1 MFPYASFSLSSFLYV
16 LVYSMYRASTPS
28 TDVSRRG
35 EVLVPAVVFDCRVL
49 ATTNGDLDL
58 SVCDATAAGA
68 ISGLLEPIVFTT
80 TRLDS
85 STGLLDELE
94 IAVDDA
100 PQGIIRQL
108 LEPTIFEAVSAVAVV
123 LVPAATTSIDDT
135 PRSVSVPHQPTQP
148 SLRVARAQSNLRT
161 FKSLA
166 VSVFVV
172 VVVASLTVVFK
183 QAFRLIDRRF
193 FRSILIPASRP
204 WRSSFPDSSAQVSVF
219 TMFIMV
225 FISFVMGFLARG
237 VSFEQL
243 SAVLDTLHPLFIDL
257 CSCLGA
263 MASCTIESA
272 VCKMVDACVGSGSGQ
287 GEVVM
292 ENILVLEEAEHVEA
306 SADTA
311 SLLSESVCI
320 DTVEPS
326 RTSVSIQAMPEVE
339 EFKDV
344 SIGTDPVSRTSI
356 GVQCEPAPVDSK
368 DVSIG
373 TDPVS
378 RTSIGVQCE
387 SAPVESKDISIG
399 TDPVLRTSIGIQGES
414 APVELQTVCAPGESR
429 GSVSAPS
436 TEGNSPPQT
445 MAAPDVFS
453 VPAVTSIYNL
463 YTMAPMI
470 TFPSVEDLARTPEF
484 ERLRREIQMLGETES
499 VNPASLSASALG
511 PPPPSLSESTSTS
524 IPTPRRKDGF
534 EYFDPSFGPDARHL
548 WSREFWYL
556 FLRNKELTQTVY
568 DALLPVQWA
577 KEATDED
584 KSKMEMGL
592 ELVRSYARQLS
603 EHATN
608 PILLLPG
615 NILPE
620 EDEDDDE
627 SSVVSAEDQPTI
639 DTSGSLTSSSSMR
652 SPSPFVRPSNPQS
665 RFLDSSE
672 ASVAAPS
679 IRQRISSPSRR
690 RPGLAQITNAPRTV
704 RPLPSRTPMKI
715 RGIRGSEQGVPTPP
729 PSLRPKLARRTNRFP
744 LAVPTTGRKD
754 ESDSPSR
761 PARIVPPSSS
771 KLPRWRG

>member
-1 MFPYASFSLSSFLYV
+1 
-16 LVYSMYRASTPS
+16 
-28 TDVSRRG
+28 
-35 EVLVPAVVFDCRVL
+35 
-49 ATTNGDLDL
+49 
-58 SVCDATAAGA
+58 
-68 ISGLLEPIVFTT
+68 
-80 TRLDS
+80 
-85 STGLLDELE
+85 
-94 IAVDDA
+94 
-100 PQGIIRQL
+100 
-108 LEPTIFEAVSAVAVV
+108 
-123 LVPAATTSIDDT
+123 
-135 PRSVSVPHQPTQP
+135 
-148 SLRVARAQSNLRT
+148 
-161 FKSLA
+161 
-166 VSVFVV
+166 
-172 VVVASLTVVFK
+172 
-183 QAFRLIDRRF
+183 
-193 FRSILIPASRP
+193 
-204 WRSSFPDSSAQVSVF
+204 
-219 TMFIMV
+219 
-225 FISFVMGFLARG
+225 
-237 VSFEQL
+237 
-243 SAVLDTLHPLFIDL
+243 
-257 CSCLGA
+257 
-263 MASCTIESA
+263 
-272 VCKMVDACVGSGSGQ
+272 MVDACVGSGSGQ

-339 EFKDV
+339 EFKCELVLKESKDA

-356 GVQCEPAPVDSK
+356 GVQCEPAPVESKCELASEASK

-373 TDPVS
+373 TDRVS
-378 RTSIGVQCE
+378 RTSIGIQCE
-387 SAPVESKDISIG
+387 SAPVG
-399 TDPVLRTSIGIQGES
+399 
-414 APVELQTVCAPGESR
+414 LQTVCAPGESQ
-429 GSVSAPS
+429 GCLSAPS
-436 TEGNSPPQT
+436 ADWNSPPQT
-445 MAAPDVFS
+445 MAAPDAFS

-463 YTMAPMI
+463 YTMAPTI

-627 SSVVSAEDQPTI
+627 SSVASAEDEPTI
-639 DTSGSLTSSSSMR
+639 DTSGSSTFSSSIR

-704 RPLPSRTPMKI
+704 RTPPQMKT